1 VKYLIISRNRHPV
14 PPDVAATLFDA
25 ALAWKQK
32 YQSKIKE
39 IFAFAGMQA
48 GGGIAEAQ
56 SHEELDGIM
65 AEFPMG
71 PFGETE
77 IYPLIDVERAWE
89 VRKKMA
95 KTMATESGRKPL
107 TVDG

>member
-1 VKYLIISRNRHPV
+1 MKYLIISRNRHPV

-25 ALAWKQK
+25 TLAWKQK

-48 GGGIAEAQ
+48 GAGIAEAQ
-56 SHEELDGIM
+56 SHEELDSIM
-65 AEFPMG
+65 AEFHLG

-77 IYPLIDVERAWE
+77 IYPLGSQE
-89 VRKKMA
+89 K
-95 KTMATESGRKPL
+95 
-107 TVDG
+107 DG

>member
-1 VKYLIISRNRHPV
+1 MKYLIISRNRHPV

-32 YQSKIKE
+32 CQSKIKE

-56 SHEELDGIM
+56 SHEELDSIM
-65 AEFPMG
+65 AEFPLG

-77 IYPLIDVERAWE
+77 IYPLVDVERAWE

-95 KTMATESGRKPL
+95 KAMAAGSGR
-107 TVDG
+107 